1 MECSLKYAKV
11 GGIKARITLNSR
23 FVLMKQIDKNIPN
36 YLTILR
42 MASIPLIVMSFYF
55 EDSKFAHRMGGILFV
70 MASFTDFFDGY
81 LARKYNIVSS
91 FGKMFDP
98 IADKVLIGCVLVMLV
113 KFGRADEVPCLL
125 ILAREFTVAGL
136 REFLAQVHV
145 SLPVT
150 RLAKIKTAIQMVA
163 MTMLLIGSVGSEIAY
178 LDVIGHFFL
187 WIAAILTLITGY
199 SYLQACS
206 KYF

>member
-1 MECSLKYAKV
+1 MS
-11 GGIKARITLNSR
+11 INS
-23 FVLMKQIDKNIPN
+23 KTQISKNLPN

-42 MASIPLIVMSFYF
+42 MVAIPLIIMSFYF
-55 EDSKFAHRMGGILFV
+55 EDSKFAHRIGGIVFAL
-70 MASFTDFFDGY
+70 ASLTDFLDGY

-91 FGKMFDP
+91 FGQMFDP
-98 IADKVLIGCVLVMLV
+98 IADKVLVGCTLIMLV
-113 KFGRADEVPCLL
+113 KTDRADEVPCLL

-136 REFLAQVHV
+136 REFLAQVSV

-150 RLAKIKTAIQMVA
+150 RLAKIKTTLQMISI
-163 MTMLLIGSVGSEIAY
+163 TMLIIGSVGSGIKH
-178 LDVIGHFFL
+178 LDLIGHVFL
-187 WIAAILTLITGY
+187 WISAILTLFTGY